1 MLVTIDLKEEKR
13 GPILHWYEV
22 ILKLE
27 FNGQNYDL
35 DSKEFLSKVPVTKSD
50 CIDWAQE
57 KLSVLID
64 NNLDLVACLTH
75 MNWQQ
80 RAYFSNL
87 AEFPY
92 TVEFGNGSRF
102 IFSTPEQVLDCLETF
117 AVNCVF
123 FPARVHK
130 YGVILLD
137 TVLRN

>member
-1 MLVTIDLKEEKR
+1 MLITIDLKEKKHEL
-13 GPILHWYEV
+13 IFYWYEV

-35 DSKEFLSKVPVTKSD
+35 DNKEFLSKVPVTKSD

-57 KLSVLID
+57 KLETLIT
-64 NNLDLVACLTH
+64 NNLDLIARLTH
-75 MNWQQ
+75 MNCQQ

-87 AEFPY
+87 AECPY
-92 TVEFGNGSRF
+92 TIEFGKGSRF

-117 AVNCVF
+117 AINRVF
-123 FPARVHK
+123 FSACVHK